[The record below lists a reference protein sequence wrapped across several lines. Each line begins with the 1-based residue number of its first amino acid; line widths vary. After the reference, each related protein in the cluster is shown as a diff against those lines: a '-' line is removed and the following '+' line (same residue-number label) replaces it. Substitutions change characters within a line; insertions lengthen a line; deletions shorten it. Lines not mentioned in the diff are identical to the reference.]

1 MMAPPLNTGVV
12 AGDEG
17 VEPSSA
23 DLEAA
28 MLPLHQSPLA
38 RSAGIEPA
46 TSRVEAG
53 CSDPLSYER
62 LARRVGFEPTTSG
75 SEARRT
81 DPLCYRRVCGEGAL
95 YLLCFVR
102 PHYLGVLSYRPLGLA
117 GLEPTTSP
125 IREVTFASGAG
136 VCVRSVDAD
145 TWSTNYT

>member
-81 DPLCYRRVCGEGAL
+81 IQLCYRRMVGGWPCSCLGHCVDCAGGL
-95 YLLCFVR
+95 FLPPSSGHTGTLL
-102 PHYLGVLSYRPLGLA
+102 
-117 GLEPTTSP
+117 
-125 IREVTFASGAG
+125 
-136 VCVRSVDAD
+136 
-145 TWSTNYT
+145 